1 MVSFEPIFF
10 QSKGAEEYRFLSNFW
25 LSPFTASYHG
35 IGKPE
40 TVATVEHYYQGMKA
54 LNQVTWHK
62 VVSAPTPAEAKRLGG
77 EILMCEYWER
87 PCDGN
92 PGLLWKD
99 YFMLKGLRAKFEQNP
114 DLRAKLIATRNRPL
128 VEYAPWGDTYWGV
141 NKDHVGRNM
150 LGTLLMLVRATLGR
164 EMKA

>member
-1 MVSFEPIFF
+1 MSFEPIFF

-25 LSPFTASYHG
+25 LSPMKVSHHG
-35 IGKPE
+35 IGAPVV
-40 TVATVEHYYQGMKA
+40 TATVEHYYQAMKA
-54 LNQVTWHK
+54 QSYDSWYKIAT
-62 VVSAPTPAEAKRLGG
+62 AGTPAEAKKLGG
-77 EILMCEYWER
+77 EVMMRRDWEK
-87 PCDGN
+87 PYDGD
-92 PGLLWKD
+92 PALLWKD
-99 YFMLKGLRAKFEQNP
+99 YFMLQGLRAKFEQNP

-141 NKDHVGRNM
+141 NKNYVGRNM